1 MGGPRILFVEDDAS
15 GRELGLYN
23 LRKAGYEA
31 DGAETGEQALQLFS
45 PERYSLVITDLKMPG
60 MSGMDLLAAL
70 KQQAPDLP
78 VLVITAY
85 GSVDVAVEAMK
96 RGAYDFIGKPFNRE
110 HLLMSVERALE
121 HRALDEEVH
130 ELRRKARGVEREL
143 VVESEAMS
151 RVLDIADR
159 VAKSDASVLITG
171 ETGTGKELVARRVH
185 ARSTR
190 ADRPFVAINCA
201 AVPAELLESELFGH
215 EKGAFTG
222 ATRARPGR
230 FRQADTGTLFLDEIG
245 ELPMPLQGK
254 LLRVLQEHVVDVVG
268 GDTPIKVDVR
278 VIAATNQDLTG
289 RAREGAFREDLLYRL
304 NVVEIRVPPLAERSE
319 EIEPLVRHFI
329 ARLAG
334 DRDLAIP
341 DELLAELRSR
351 AWPGNVR
358 QLENACERLVILCRG
373 DMLSVDDLPPR
384 EPGSGGPPVSG
395 PDVLES
401 WPPLPESGLDLVD
414 LEKSVIKRVLEL
426 KKGNV
431 TQAAVYLGVPRH
443 ILAYRMAKYGIRRE

>member
-1 MGGPRILFVEDDAS
+1 MGKPRILFVEDDAS

-31 DGAETGEQALQLFS
+31 DAAETGEQALGLFS
-45 PERYSLVITDLKMPG
+45 PERYALVITDLKMPG
-60 MSGMDLLAAL
+60 ISGMEVLATI
-70 KQQAPDLP
+70 KKQAPDQP

-96 RGAYDFIGKPFNRE
+96 QGAYDFIDKPFNRE
-110 HLLMSVERALE
+110 HLLLSVQ
-121 HRALDEEVH
+121 RALDHHALGEEVQD
-130 ELRRKARGVEREL
+130 LRRKARGIEREL
-143 VVESEAMS
+143 VVASKAMA

-159 VAKSDASVLITG
+159 VAQSDASVLITG

-185 ARSTR
+185 ARSDR
-190 ADRPFVAINCA
+190 ADKPFVAINCA

-245 ELPMPLQGK
+245 ELPPPLQGK

-268 GDTPIKVDVR
+268 GDTPVQVDVR
-278 VIAATNQDLTG
+278 VIAATNQDLLA

-304 NVVEIRVPPLAERSE
+304 NVVEIRVPPLPERSE
-319 EIEPLVRHFI
+319 EIEPLVRHFVE
-329 ARLAG
+329 RLSG
-334 DRDLAIP
+334 SRDLAIP
-341 DELLAELRSR
+341 DELITEMR
-351 AWPGNVR
+351 ARPWPGNVR

-373 DMLSVDDLPPR
+373 DTLSAEDLPPR
-384 EPGSGGPPVSG
+384 EPGRGGIRAG
-395 PDVLES
+395 TGALLDS
-401 WPPLPESGLDLVD
+401 WPPLPEDGLDLVD
-414 LEKSVIKRVLEL
+414 LEKRVIRRVLEL

-431 TQAAVYLGVPRH
+431 TQAATYLGVPRH
-443 ILAYRMAKYGIRRE
+443 ILAYRMAKYGISRE

>member
-1 MGGPRILFVEDDAS
+1 MGKPRILFVEDDAS

-45 PERYSLVITDLKMPG
+45 AERYALVITDLKMPG
-60 MSGMDLLAAL
+60 MSGMAVLKAV

-96 RGAYDFIGKPFNRE
+96 HGAYDFIGKPFNRD
-110 HLLMSVERALE
+110 HLLLGVKRALE
-121 HRALDEEVH
+121 HHALGEEVQA
-130 ELRRKARGVEREL
+130 LRRKARGIEREL
-143 VVESEAMS
+143 IVESKAMA
-151 RVLDIADR
+151 RVLNVADR
-159 VAKSDASVLITG
+159 VAESDASVLITG

-185 ARSTR
+185 ARSKR
-190 ADRPFVAINCA
+190 VDKPFVAINCA

-245 ELPMPLQGK
+245 ELPAPLQGK

-268 GDTPIKVDVR
+268 GDTPVPVDVR
-278 VIAATNQDLTG
+278 VIAATNQDLTA

-304 NVVEIRVPPLAERSE
+304 NVVEIRVPPLSERAE
-319 EIEPLVRHFI
+319 EIEPLVRHFV
-329 ARLAG
+329 ARLSG
-334 DRDLAIP
+334 NRDLVIP
-341 DELLAELRSR
+341 DELIAELRSR
-351 AWPGNVR
+351 SWPGNVR

-373 DMLSVDDLPPR
+373 DTLSIDDLPPR
-384 EPGSGGPPVSG
+384 EPGSGSVAAPTG
-395 PDVLES
+395 DVLDS
-401 WPPLPESGLDLVD
+401 WPPLPEGGLDLVD
-414 LEKSVIKRVLEL
+414 LEKRVIKRVLEL

-431 TQAAVYLGVPRH
+431 TQAASYLGVPRH
-443 ILAYRMAKYGIRRE
+443 ILAYRMAKYGISRQ